1 MGNSLFYIYGRDK
14 DRYWLSEP
22 IHESEKQSLG
32 RFKHCVYS
40 FALRERFENCQSIY
54 YYQGRYRLIK
64 ATMEDNTL
72 VLSFN
77 NVEALRAFED
87 AEESLHDFK
96 KSFMERQFSNRFTL
110 NKYKEM
116 TSYGIL
122 TVTYNKC

>member
-1 MGNSLFYIYGRDK
+1 MFYIYGRDK

-40 FALRERFENCQSIY
+40 FALKERFENCQSIY

-64 ATMEDNTL
+64 ATMEESTL

-77 NVEALRAFED
+77 NEEALRAFENAD
-87 AEESLHDFK
+87 ELLHDFK
-96 KSFMERQFSNRFTL
+96 KSFMERAFINRFEIE
-110 NKYKEM
+110 KYKDKEI
-116 TSYGIL
+116 YGI
-122 TVTYNKC
+122 VNIIYKPVG